1 MTERAT
7 LTDPSAVVDRMAA
20 DIAEIAA
27 ERESVTRDDIA
38 GRGWLYAQIDRYG
51 AAAVIVAAR
60 AFARREQDAQPA
72 RPNAIVQA
80 AHTARALAGDAL
92 EIAALA
98 LFVGAILLATPA
110 ARVLA

>member
-1 MTERAT
+1 MTERAA
-7 LTDPSAVVDRMAA
+7 LADPHAIVEAIAA
-20 DIAEIAA
+20 DLVAISK
-27 ERESVTRDDIA
+27 ERGCVL
-38 GRGWLYAQIDRYG
+38 RGDLLRLGWTAAQIDRHIG
-51 AAAVIVAAR
+51 AATIVA
-60 AFARREQDAQPA
+60 DASLTPVA
-72 RPNAIVQA
+72 DAPPRPNPILQA